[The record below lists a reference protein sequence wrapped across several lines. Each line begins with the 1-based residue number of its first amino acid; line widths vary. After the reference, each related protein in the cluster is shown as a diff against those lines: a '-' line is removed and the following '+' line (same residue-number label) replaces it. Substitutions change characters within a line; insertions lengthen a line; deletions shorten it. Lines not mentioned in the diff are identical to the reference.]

1 MYKVICSGV
10 FEGEAFET
18 ETKPVRTRFR
28 ARRMMRRLVREAEEA
43 NGYRLPEYGGE
54 DDCEKSIRVSRDIHV
69 YEFNDCSGDYLQW
82 EVVAA

>member
-10 FEGEAFET
+10 FESEAFKT
-18 ETKPVRTRFR
+18 ETNPVRTRFR

-43 NGYRLPEYGGE
+43 NGYKFPEYGGE
-54 DDCEKSIRVSRDIHV
+54 DDCEESIRVSRDIHV

>member
-43 NGYRLPEYGGE
+43 NGYKLPEYGGE
-54 DDCEKSIRVSRDIHV
+54 DDCEESIRVSPDIHV
-69 YEFNDCSGDYLQW
+69 YEFNDCTGDYLQW